1 MAGRMPEITK
11 KAPPV
16 GEGILPIKNM
26 VGISPLGTI
35 VLDNKEVVPKE
46 TVVIDTLGFTYISLF
61 ITTNRPVTI
70 VLESVSTDGT
80 NWRKVEE
87 PIRAFTELGSAFVSL
102 NEVVRTKEVLLYRFM
117 KFRFDATVPVRVTLE
132 VTAKLLDMLPVLQD
146 IREILS
152 MGLKVPTPRVI
163 VRPAA
168 PPPAAPPAPPVV
180 PPAPPVPP
188 LPTEVT
194 LADILTALTD
204 MTKKIEDIYKDM
216 AKKTDDIYEKIEN
229 IDSALD
235 LRFTNPNSWQH
246 DHKTVTTPGTPVKLP
261 GIVIPNGYALVVRA
275 MPTNSGNIYLGNS
288 KENAQDTSK
297 RITLAPDE
305 STKLEVDKASV
316 IWIDADNAGEGV
328 EIWSEKREAT

>member
-1 MAGRMPEITK
+1 MPEITK

-26 VGISPLGTI
+26 VGISPLGMI
-35 VLDNKEVVPKE
+35 VLDNKEVAPKE
-46 TVVIDTLGFTYISLF
+46 TVVIDTLGFTYITLF

-70 VLESVSTDGT
+70 VLESVSIDGT

-87 PIRAFTELGSAFVSL
+87 TIRAFTELGSAFVSL

-117 KFRFDATVPVRVTLE
+117 KFRFDAMVPVLVTLE
-132 VTAKLLDMLPVLQD
+132 VTAKFLDMLPVLQD

-152 MGLKVPTPRVI
+152 VGLKVPTPRVI
-163 VRPAA
+163 VRPVA
-168 PPPAAPPAPPVV
+168 PPPAV
-180 PPAPPVPP
+180 PPTPPVPP
-188 LPTEVT
+188 PTEVT
-194 LADILTALTD
+194 LADVLTALTD
-204 MTKKIEDIYKDM
+204 MTKKIEDIYS
-216 AKKTDDIYEKIEN
+216 I
-229 IDSALD
+229 LD

-261 GIVIPNGYALVVRA
+261 GITIPNGYALVVRA

-288 KENAQDTSK
+288 KENAQDASK